1 MRANAT
7 ILLVL
12 TMLMTPHASAAAEE
26 HAPVASEAKLP
37 LEEIL
42 RLYRETEQAKQKPEV
57 GPPPVHATVHKLDM
71 SGRLLDAAVDL
82 TARFEVVVLDD
93 AQWISVPLLKQDADT
108 HLSTLPR
115 IESGYFTVDGGY
127 LQFMTRRKGTYAI
140 ELSFLKQAE
149 RSERQRR
156 VQVEFD
162 RATLA
167 VCRVTFDEGLF
178 RLHDIE
184 GFERSE
190 GVVLFPEA
198 NVFTI
203 GWERKTAAVEA
214 KKKAAP
220 RPAIESVI
228 PVAHASAVSTLEG
241 RRLIR
246 LRYDLRFAG
255 TKSIEVVVPEGLVVE
270 RAYLNGVSTPVAM
283 RGATL
288 PIEVAPVREGDQSGV
303 LELVLLSSEGGYFL
317 SGALEVALP
326 KVSWPVNE
334 LFLDVHL
341 PQVFNYEWS
350 GGSLSP
356 VERSPAVD
364 FTYDL
369 PLPGKKLSFHQHLI
383 SASAP
388 NVTLDYAVDLE
399 GHYYRP

>member
-1 MRANAT
+1 
-7 ILLVL
+7 L
-12 TMLMTPHASAAAEE
+12 TL
-26 HAPVASEAKLP
+26 HAPTYAQEHRPAASEATLP

-57 GPPPVHATVHKLDM
+57 GPPPVRATVHQLDM
-71 SGRLLDAAVDL
+71 SGRLLDGAVDL

-93 AQWISVPLLKQDADT
+93 GQWVSVPLLEQDAHT
-108 HLSTLPR
+108 HLSTLPP
-115 IESGYFTVDGGY
+115 IKDGYFTVGDGY

-140 ELSFLKQAE
+140 EISFLKQAE
-149 RSERQRR
+149 RSERRRR
-156 VQVEFD
+156 VQITFD

-167 VCRVTFDEGLF
+167 VCRISFDEGLF

-184 GFERSE
+184 TIERSE

-203 GWERKTAAVEA
+203 EWERRTAAMEA
-214 KKKAAP
+214 KQKAAP

-228 PVAHASAVSTLEG
+228 RVAHASAVSTLEG
-241 RRLIR
+241 RRVIR

-255 TKSIEVVVPEGLVVE
+255 TKSIEVALPEGLVME
-270 RAYLNGVSTPVAM
+270 RAYLNGVSIPVAVT
-283 RGATL
+283 GTTL
-288 PIEVAPVREGDQSGV
+288 PIEVAPVREGDQSGL

-334 LFLDVHL
+334 LFLDLHL

-356 VERSPAVD
+356 VAEAPAVD
-364 FTYDL
+364 FTYEL

-383 SASAP
+383 AASAP